1 MVAMVTPGLYSR
13 RSSMFGDDV
22 LQRFL
27 KEAPFAVLFRATL
40 EHAFADCFLDD
51 LFERTAQVQ
60 HNHRQLLFS
69 HVVTLL
75 APVVLRV
82 RKSVRASYLARHDI
96 PVTLADVYT
105 KLQGV

>member
-1 MVAMVTPGLYSR
+1 
-13 RSSMFGDDV
+13 MFSEDV
-22 LQRFL
+22 FQRFL

-40 EHAFADCFLDD
+40 EHAFAADFLDE
-51 LFERTAQVQ
+51 LFERAARRQ

-82 RKSVRASYLARHDI
+82 RKSVRASYLARHDV

-105 KLQGV
+105 KLQGVEPPVCEAL